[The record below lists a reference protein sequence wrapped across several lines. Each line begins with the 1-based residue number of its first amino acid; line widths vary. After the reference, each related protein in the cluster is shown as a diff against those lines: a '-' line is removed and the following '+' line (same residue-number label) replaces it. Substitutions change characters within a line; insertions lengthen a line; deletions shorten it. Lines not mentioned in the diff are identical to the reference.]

1 MRKAAG
7 ILMIVHSVSTI
18 AFMVGFLIHFFW
30 GPATEGS
37 PLVMGLAAIIAGVF
51 IIRGGVF
58 CLKRKSWGICFA
70 SSIVLLVFMI
80 LNLLTFVPFNPFWP
94 DLPLWVVYFVV
105 VPLSLPLG
113 ILPQTF
119 VCLRRSEW
127 QKNSSPTG

>member
-7 ILMIVHSVSTI
+7 ILMIIYSVITI
-18 AFMVGFLIHFFW
+18 VFMVGFLIYFF
-30 GPATEGS
+30 GGSAPDSS
-37 PLVMGLAAIIAGVF
+37 PLVMGLAAIIAAVF

-58 CLKRKSWGICFA
+58 CLKSRYWGLCLA

-80 LNLLTFVPFNPFWP
+80 LDLLIFVPFNAAWP
-94 DLPLWVVYFVV
+94 KLPIWVVFFVV

-113 ILPQTF
+113 ILPQIF

-127 QKNSSPTG
+127 QEISA

>member
-7 ILMIVHSVSTI
+7 IWMILYSVITI
-18 AFMVGFLIHFFW
+18 VFMGDFLIYGYF
-30 GPATEGS
+30 GSAPEGS
-37 PLVMGLAAIIAGVF
+37 PLFWGVATIIAAVF

-58 CLKRKSWGICFA
+58 CLKRKSWKICFA

-80 LNLLTFVPFNPFWP
+80 LDLLIFVPFNPFWP
-94 DLPLWVVYFVV
+94 NLPVLVVFFVV

-113 ILPQTF
+113 ILPQIF

-127 QKNSSPTG
+127 QEISA